1 MYPAGMYYNKCA
13 STGAVQQFKSPST
26 QELKVQVTN
35 RNEQDSV
42 NSNCDIEVGHKS
54 SSLSDMKSNHADSA
68 KLSTSSVTGNLGSG
82 VSGVGKS
89 VFNVAPPLRSP
100 AYTTVP
106 PPSPGYTM
114 PPPFHHPTNYKPGRL
129 SPIPTQDLKSTSG
142 VHYSFSP
149 TSGGQV
155 SPHMLHP
162 PPRSPNIL
170 YQPSSPS
177 LSYFSHSVSSSR
189 QRTLIEV
196 PRIDQGPVPNNPAV
210 RIESEPLPNT
220 ATSDTAGSLP
230 DVVLNSTSDIST
242 RLRSNTGDYST
253 TGPQIQNTFL
263 PAKLP
268 DYEISPTQLSGAMA
282 NKQLNCVTGGVAS
295 NQMSCINIVPNNLQ
309 TSGTIVNKSTLDP
322 NVRPFTPSNKFF
334 NYVQYEGIEPCDS
347 ISYLQKGYDYEKQV
361 ELQHSDVFTFHPHL
375 DPLPKDGIG
384 FIPDDFDTT
393 VEDLNNNNPSF
404 HNNNINNNNIDEDEN
419 NNNSTIHTK
428 LNKQYEY
435 NNNEEVRCKEKMMV
449 ACSSAMSPLLNDI
462 KWRSNLSRPTT
473 LTTPSSLL
481 PSENFCNYESKR
493 EPTEVKSRLLVSG
506 LEQSLDKWV
515 SNQQM
520 QLLHQQASFLEKIKR
535 RMANGHH
542 AVLKDPNQEVKTK
555 KPSYGGIFSQDLSVP
570 PEYQMSHV
578 IGDRIR
584 PINIRQEHTDL
595 LFFLFYT
602 MHGDAV
608 QLVAASL
615 LFERGWRFHKQQRIW
630 LARWPG
636 VRPEE
641 KTTSFEKGLYQY
653 FDMNTWKRIP
663 GWFRLDYCQL
673 AEKTVVP
680 EDLKTMYTKYAG
692 LLTSVNS
699 VCSKNIALHGFN
711 QKGTDGFD
719 QIENIKYMSCL
730 I

>member
-1 MYPAGMYYNKCA
+1 MYPAGMYYNKRA
-13 STGAVQQFKSPST
+13 STGAVQQFNSQST
-26 QELKVQVTN
+26 QELKVQITN
-35 RNEQDSV
+35 RNEQDGV
-42 NSNCDIEVGHKS
+42 NSDLEPVRKS
-54 SSLSDMKSNHADSA
+54 STQSDMKPSHVDSVGSTSVPA
-68 KLSTSSVTGNLGSG
+68 KLSTSSLTGNLAGTS
-82 VSGVGKS
+82 SGVGKS

-114 PPPFHHPTNYKPGRL
+114 PPPFHPHSNYKPGRL

-142 VHYSFSP
+142 LHYAISP

-155 SPHMLHP
+155 SPHLLHP

-177 LSYFSHSVSSSR
+177 LSYFSHSGSR

-196 PRIDQGPVPNNPAV
+196 PRIDQGPVPNNPPA
-210 RIESEPLPNT
+210 RIESEPLPST
-220 ATSDTAGSLP
+220 ATSDTGSLP
-230 DVVLNSTSDIST
+230 DVVLTSAPSDIST
-242 RLRSNTGDYST
+242 RLRSNTGDYSA
-253 TGPQIQNTFL
+253 TGVQIQNTFL
-263 PAKLP
+263 PAKVP
-268 DYEISPTQLSGAMA
+268 DYAMPLVQATVAGQLSGVAGSQM
-282 NKQLNCVTGGVAS
+282 NCVKT
-295 NQMSCINIVPNNLQ
+295 VPNSLPS
-309 TSGTIVNKSTLDP
+309 SGGIVNKSTLDP

-334 NYVQYEGIEPCDS
+334 NYVQNEGSEASDS
-347 ISYLQKGYDYEKQV
+347 ISYLQKGYDYERQV
-361 ELQHSDVFTFHPHL
+361 EFQHSDVFSFHSPF
-375 DPLPKDGIG
+375 DPLPKDGNAL
-384 FIPDDFDTT
+384 IPEDFDTT
-393 VEDLNNNNPSF
+393 VEDLNNNIPSF
-404 HNNNINNNNIDEDEN
+404 HNHNTDDNNNNDSTNDTKANKVVEN
-419 NNNSTIHTK
+419 NS
-428 LNKQYEY
+428 
-435 NNNEEVRCKEKMMV
+435 NEEIRSKERIMI
-449 ACSSAMSPLLNDI
+449 ACSSAMSPLLNDV
-462 KWRSNLSRPTT
+462 KWRSNLSRPAT
-473 LTTPSSLL
+473 LTTPTSLL
-481 PSENFCNYESKR
+481 PPQPNFSNYESKR
-493 EPTEVKSRLLVSG
+493 EPTEVESRLLVSG
-506 LEQSLDKWV
+506 LEQSLHKWI

-520 QLLHQQASFLEKIKR
+520 QLVHQQASFLQKIKR
-535 RMANGHH
+535 RMANGHP
-542 AVLKDPNQEVKTK
+542 AVLKDPSQDVKTK
-555 KPSYGGIFSQDLSVP
+555 KTSYGGIFSQDLSIP

-595 LFFLFYT
+595 LFFMFYT
-602 MHGDAV
+602 MYGDAL

-641 KTTSFEKGLYQY
+641 KTAAFEKGLYQY

-699 VCSKNIALHGFN
+699 ECSKNIALHGFN
-711 QKGTDGFD
+711 QKGTDGFE